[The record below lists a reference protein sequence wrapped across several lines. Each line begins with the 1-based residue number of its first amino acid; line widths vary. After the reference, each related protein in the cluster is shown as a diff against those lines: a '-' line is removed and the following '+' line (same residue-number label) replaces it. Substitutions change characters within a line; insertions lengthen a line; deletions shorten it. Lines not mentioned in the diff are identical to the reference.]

1 MLAQGEQANDANLA
15 PFQVAASKRPEMA
28 RRFSIEA
35 PEHASAARSLFVDL
49 AGLFSL
55 FWLMIGKLVFWAVLR
70 EVFLRET
77 IQL

>member
-1 MLAQGEQANDANLA
+1 
-15 PFQVAASKRPEMA
+15 MA

-77 IQL
+77 IKL